1 MVVFSCEFLLVL
13 FQCKTRLDVSFRNRP
28 APKRLLRTWEQKGT
42 KKAHCLSKSQSFAS
56 LFPYGPGTRKKRGMD
71 KIKDGGIHGHT
82 EALFVDFL
90 GSN

>member
-42 KKAHCLSKSQSFAS
+42 KKRIVYLNLNLLPLSLS
-56 LFPYGPGTRKKRGMD
+56 LRTRHKKKKRGMD

-82 EALFVDFL
+82 EALFS
-90 GSN
+90 GRN